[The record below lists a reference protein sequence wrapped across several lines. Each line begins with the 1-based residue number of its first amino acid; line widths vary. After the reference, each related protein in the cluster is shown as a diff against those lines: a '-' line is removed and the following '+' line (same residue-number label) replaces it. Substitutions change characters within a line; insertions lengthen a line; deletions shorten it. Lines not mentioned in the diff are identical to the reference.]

1 MCYSGADGWWQL
13 FATGLLFATGTFG
26 GRTPMAEIMS
36 GAGCRTEKVCPAEFG
51 HTRHAACDDS
61 RQRQPRGS
69 QIHFWILGLLGS
81 VPIPRFPV
89 SASASAA
96 AIRRWTAS
104 DCSMS
109 SATPCLRFVSC
120 HVARA
125 PIQGTHKWISS
136 VLAVVW
142 QNVRVKRRVL
152 LTCPSSL

>member
-1 MCYSGADGWWQL
+1 MQTGGGNSSRQACFSRQVLLVAELQWQRSCL
-13 FATGLLFATGTFG
+13 ERAVELKKCAQL
-26 GRTPMAEIMS
+26 S
-36 GAGCRTEKVCPAEFG
+36 LG

-69 QIHFWILGLLGS
+69 QIYFWILGLLGS